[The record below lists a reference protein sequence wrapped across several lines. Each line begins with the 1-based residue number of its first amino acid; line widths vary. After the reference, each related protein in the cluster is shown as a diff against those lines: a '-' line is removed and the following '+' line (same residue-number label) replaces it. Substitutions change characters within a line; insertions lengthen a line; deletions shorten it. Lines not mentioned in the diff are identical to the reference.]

1 MKRSGSTGVIG
12 GLANT
17 AAITLFIR
25 SPKVFKVVITILFH
39 VLCMDILREY
49 TNKCLSFFVLL
60 KSLQFRTPI
69 NWLLMNLSFTE
80 LIIILTGNVTL
91 TTNAYYRS
99 SSIIITI
106 IITIT
111 ISVFN
116 FMINS

>member
-1 MKRSGSTGVIG
+1 MS
-12 GLANT
+12 
-17 AAITLFIR
+17 
-25 SPKVFKVVITILFH
+25 
-39 VLCMDILREY
+39 E
-49 TNKCLSFFVLL
+49 FFVHL

-69 NWLLMNLSFTE
+69 NWLLMNLSLTE

-106 IITIT
+106 IIAIT

-116 FMINS
+116 FMINSWSAHYLPKTKNCVSVPEAE

>member
-1 MKRSGSTGVIG
+1 MYAHIERI
-12 GLANT
+12 AN
-17 AAITLFIR
+17 LNN
-25 SPKVFKVVITILFH
+25 S
-39 VLCMDILREY
+39 E
-49 TNKCLSFFVLL
+49 FFVHL

-99 SSIIITI
+99 SSIIII
-106 IITIT
+106 IT

-116 FMINS
+116 FMINSWSAHYLPKTKNCVSVPEAE

>member
-1 MKRSGSTGVIG
+1 MS
-12 GLANT
+12 
-17 AAITLFIR
+17 
-25 SPKVFKVVITILFH
+25 
-39 VLCMDILREY
+39 E
-49 TNKCLSFFVLL
+49 FFVHL

-106 IITIT
+106 IIAIT

-116 FMINS
+116 FMINSWSLFTQNKELCLGA